1 MTFSE
6 KYEIISRNEKEWLH
20 MELNWM
26 GRYRE
31 LVRDLVY
38 YSNSSNRNLFT
49 ANRNRGDEELSMHEY
64 QILEYICEFEN
75 DKRIMADISRDTG
88 IAQSIITKAT
98 KKLIALG
105 LVERYRLGS
114 NRKSI
119 ILRPTQ
125 AGKDRYTAIASEA
138 VAPAFLGFFRAL
150 ENFSQEDLARFGAA
164 MRLLGSDWA
173 QVGQDPEP
181 LPELTKIED

>member
-1 MTFSE
+1 
-6 KYEIISRNEKEWLH
+6 

-75 DKRIMADISRDTG
+75 DNRIMADISRDTG

-98 KKLIALG
+98 KHLIALG
-105 LVERYRLGS
+105 MVERYRLGN

-119 ILRPTQ
+119 VLRPTQ
-125 AGKDRYTAIASEA
+125 TGRDKYLEIALGD
-138 VAPAFLGFFRAL
+138 VAPAFQEFFRAL
-150 ENFSQEDLARFGAA
+150 DGVEAAELARIGAA
-164 MRLLGSDWA
+164 IRMLGTNWA
-173 QVGQDPEP
+173 KVGQEPEP
-181 LPELTKIED
+181 ELQLTKIED

>member
-1 MTFSE
+1 
-6 KYEIISRNEKEWLH
+6 

-38 YSNSSNRNLFT
+38 YSNSSNRNVFT
-49 ANRNRGDEELSMHEY
+49 ANRTRGAGDMSMHEY

-75 DKRIMADISRDTG
+75 DRRIMADISRDTG

-98 KKLIALG
+98 KHLIALG

-119 ILRPTQ
+119 VLRPTQ
-125 AGKDRYTAIASEA
+125 AGRDKYLEIALGD
-138 VAPAFLGFFRAL
+138 VAPAFEKFFRTL
-150 ENFSQEDLARFGAA
+150 DGVEDEELRHIGAA
-164 MRLLGSDWA
+164 IRTLGTDWA
-173 QVGQDPEP
+173 KVGQEP
-181 LPELTKIED
+181 DQEAPLTKIED

>member
-1 MTFSE
+1 
-6 KYEIISRNEKEWLH
+6 

-31 LVRDLVY
+31 LVRAIVY

-49 ANRNRGDEELSMHEY
+49 ANRRRSPSDLSMHEY

-75 DKRIMADISRDTG
+75 ENRIMAEISRDTG

-98 KKLIALG
+98 KHLIALG
-105 LVERYRLGS
+105 LVERYRLGN

-119 ILRPTQ
+119 VLLPTEDGR
-125 AGKDRYTAIASEA
+125 AKYLEIALGS
-138 VAPAFLGFFRAL
+138 VAPAFAAFFRSL
-150 ENFSQEDLARFGAA
+150 ESFDGGTLAVFEDAIRT
-164 MRLLGSDWA
+164 LGTDWA
-173 QVGQDPEP
+173 KVGQEP
-181 LPELTKIED
+181 GAEPRLTKIEE

>member
-1 MTFSE
+1 
-6 KYEIISRNEKEWLH
+6 
-20 MELNWM
+20 MELSWM

-31 LVRDLVY
+31 LVRALVY

-49 ANRNRGDEELSMHEY
+49 SSRKRGAGELNMHEY

-98 KKLIALG
+98 KTLISLG

-119 ILRPTQ
+119 VLRPTQ
-125 AGKDRYTAIASEA
+125 AGRDKYSAIASQD
-138 VAPAFLGFFRAL
+138 VSPAFTAFFRAL
-150 ENFSQEDLARFGAA
+150 DGFSQEELARFGAA
-164 MRLLGSDWA
+164 VRMLGADWA
-173 QVGQDPEP
+173 MVGQEDQLPP
-181 LPELTKIED
+181 LTRIED

>member
-1 MTFSE
+1 
-6 KYEIISRNEKEWLH
+6 

-138 VAPAFLGFFRAL
+138 VAPAFLVPRSL
-150 ENFSQEDLARFGAA
+150 SSTTLQQ
-164 MRLLGSDWA
+164 MYPWRLRRRYVPSVMKHSRHLGH
-173 QVGQDPEP
+173 Q
-181 LPELTKIED
+181 

>member
-1 MTFSE
+1 
-6 KYEIISRNEKEWLH
+6 

-88 IAQSIITKAT
+88 IAQSITT

-150 ENFSQEDLARFGAA
+150 ESFSQEDLARFGAA